1 MGWMQPLPLPLP
13 LPSYIKDTM
22 EFIELKKNF
31 KLPVYPVFLVTMD
44 VDSLYTNVPFEGG
57 LEAIEFFLDQRL
69 CQVPSTA
76 CLSDL
81 AKLVLSYN
89 YFLFGS
95 DYYLQISGVNMGS
108 KMAPSFASLFCGMFE
123 QLFVLNPGA
132 NEFLG
137 HIVL

>member
-1 MGWMQPLPLPLP
+1 MQPLPLP

-22 EFIELKKNF
+22 EFIELMKIL

-57 LEAIEFFLDQRL
+57 LEAIDFFLDQRL

-89 YFLFGS
+89 YFCLG
-95 DYYLQISGVNMGS
+95 QIIICRFQGLTCVLRWPQ
-108 KMAPSFASLFCGMFE
+108 ALHPY
-123 QLFVLNPGA
+123 FVGCLNSC
-132 NEFLG
+132 LC
-137 HIVL
+137 